1 MKTIED
7 LLTATEN
14 EHIERKSA
22 QNNFHFEELLKYIC
36 AISNEGGGKL
46 ILGVR
51 NDGHVVG
58 TSVFQ
63 DMERLKIDVLS
74 SQKLSRKIR
83 IKIEEFKS
91 NGKRVLVVSIPSRPK
106 GEPVAFNGA
115 YFMRS
120 GESLVPM
127 DVQTLKRIFDEYE
140 DDFSSEIC
148 NDISYDD
155 LDKSAIKKMKELWSR
170 KSGNPEILKLDD
182 RQVLSDLGLI
192 IDSSITYAALILI
205 GKKSAIDLY
214 LRNAEIIW
222 EYRRDV
228 SSIEYLDRIDL
239 REPFLRC
246 FDKLWDKINS
256 RNEIHQI
263 QEGFFIFDIK
273 AFNEEVIREA
283 ILNAISHRDYRDQ
296 GSVFIKQYP
305 EKIEII
311 SPGGFLPGI
320 SPANIVEVA
329 SKPRNRLIIE
339 VFQKIGFV
347 ERSGQGVDK
356 IFRQTIREGKG
367 IPDYSRS
374 SDYNVMLI
382 IDAVVKDKE
391 FVRYIERIYNEK
403 QIHLSVNDFIILE
416 KIKNG
421 ERVPEKAQGLRKLL
435 ENGIIEKAGR
445 GKVILSRKY
454 YEHTGRK
461 GEYTRRR
468 GLDKGTN
475 KQLLIKHL
483 EHHRKG
489 YIEDFVEVLKDVPKY
504 TVNRYLKELKDEE
517 AIELIGNPKITKGN
531 KKAYWRLKQ

>member
-1 MKTIED
+1 MKTIEE

-22 QNNFHFEELLKYIC
+22 QNNFHFEELLKYVC

-46 ILGVR
+46 ILGVS

-155 LDKSAIKKMKELWSR
+155 LDESAIKKMKELWSR

-228 SSIEYLDRIDL
+228 SSIEYLD
-239 REPFLRC
+239 
-246 FDKLWDKINS
+246 
-256 RNEIHQI
+256 
-263 QEGFFIFDIK
+263 
-273 AFNEEVIREA
+273 
-283 ILNAISHRDYRDQ
+283 
-296 GSVFIKQYP
+296 
-305 EKIEII
+305 
-311 SPGGFLPGI
+311 
-320 SPANIVEVA
+320 
-329 SKPRNRLIIE
+329 
-339 VFQKIGFV
+339 
-347 ERSGQGVDK
+347 
-356 IFRQTIREGKG
+356 
-367 IPDYSRS
+367 
-374 SDYNVMLI
+374 
-382 IDAVVKDKE
+382 
-391 FVRYIERIYNEK
+391 
-403 QIHLSVNDFIILE
+403 
-416 KIKNG
+416 
-421 ERVPEKAQGLRKLL
+421 
-435 ENGIIEKAGR
+435 
-445 GKVILSRKY
+445 
-454 YEHTGRK
+454 
-461 GEYTRRR
+461 
-468 GLDKGTN
+468 
-475 KQLLIKHL
+475 
-483 EHHRKG
+483 
-489 YIEDFVEVLKDVPKY
+489 
-504 TVNRYLKELKDEE
+504 
-517 AIELIGNPKITKGN
+517 
-531 KKAYWRLKQ
+531 